1 MTPEQ
6 EIGTGPYVFPLLIK
20 QLLITPIAQR
30 SRKEIVYRDRLR
42 FGYPTLIE
50 RIGRLGSA
58 LTRLGVGQGSTVAV
72 LDWDSHRY
80 LEAYFAVPMLGA
92 TLMKTNIRLSPEQI
106 AYTLDHSEAETV
118 LINVDFL
125 PLIQEIRA
133 QLPRVKRFICLTD
146 DGVVPAG
153 LDWAG
158 EYEALLAAA
167 DPGHEFPEFDENT
180 RATLFYTTGT
190 TGLPKGVYFSHR
202 QLVLH
207 CLTVLA
213 SVSQAGENGRF
224 TRNDVYMPLTPM
236 FHAHAWGYPYIA
248 TLCGWKQVYPGRY
261 DPSMLVN
268 LAQKERVTYSHCVP
282 TVLHMVL
289 SAPEAQEADFGG
301 WKVLIGGSA
310 LSRALCKQALARN
323 IDVYCGYGMSES
335 CPLLTLAQ
343 IKTDALEDIAGDEA
357 RRDYEIDVRLT
368 PGMPILLSQ
377 VRVVDDGMQP
387 VPVDGASVGEVVVRA
402 PYLTQGYLKSP
413 DASEALWAG
422 GWMHTGDIG
431 QFDDQGY
438 LHLVDRAKDVI
449 KSGGEWISSIALE
462 NAISQHPGVYEVAV
476 ISVVDAKWGERPLA
490 LVVPRLVGG
499 LDADELRRHLQV
511 LADIGSIPVYAIP
524 ERYLFVDQ
532 IEKTSVG
539 KLDKKRLRERYAT
552 QSA

>member
-1 MTPEQ
+1 MN
-6 EIGTGPYVFPLLIK
+6 PYAFPLLIK
-20 QLLITPIAQR
+20 QLLVTPIAQR
-30 SRKEIVYRDRLR
+30 SRKEIVFRDRLR

-58 LTRLGVGQGSTVAV
+58 LTRLGVAQGSIVAV

-106 AYTLDHSEAETV
+106 AYTLDHAEAETV
-118 LINVDFL
+118 LLNVDFL
-125 PLIQEIRA
+125 PLIQEIKA
-133 QLPRVKRFICLTD
+133 QLPRVKRFICLVD
-146 DGVVPAG
+146 EGPVPAG

-158 EYEALLAAA
+158 EYEALLAAG
-167 DPGHEFPEFDENT
+167 DPAHEFPDFDENT

-224 TRNDVYMPLTPM
+224 SRNDVYMPLTPM

-261 DPSMLVN
+261 EPSMLVK
-268 LAQKERVTYSHCVP
+268 LAQQEGVTYSHCVP

-289 SAPEAQEADFGG
+289 SAPEAQDADFGG

-310 LSRALCKQALARN
+310 LSRALAQQALARN

-343 IKTDALEDIAGDEA
+343 IKTDAMEDIEDPAA
-357 RRDYEIDVRLT
+357 REDYAIDVRLA

-377 VRVVDDGMQP
+377 VRVVDDKMQS
-387 VPVDGASVGEVVVRA
+387 VPVDGTAVGEVVVRA
-402 PYLTQGYLKSP
+402 PYLTQGYLKNP

-431 QFDDQGY
+431 QFDSQGY

-462 NAISQHPGVYEVAV
+462 NAISQHPGVQEVAV
-476 ISVVDAKWGERPLA
+476 IGVVDAKWGERPLA
-490 LVVPRLVGG
+490 LVVPRQAGG
-499 LDADELRRHLQV
+499 LDADELRRHLRV
-511 LADIGSIPVYAIP
+511 LADAGSIPAYAIP
-524 ERYLFVDQ
+524 ERFRFVEQ

-539 KLDKKRLRERYAT
+539 KLDKKRLRERYAG
-552 QSA
+552 SAA

>member
-1 MTPEQ
+1 
-6 EIGTGPYVFPLLIK
+6 LLIK

>member
-1 MTPEQ
+1 MTP
-6 EIGTGPYVFPLLIK
+6 YAFPLLIK
-20 QLLITPIAQR
+20 QLLVTPIAQR

-42 FGYPTLIE
+42 FGYSTLIE

-118 LINVDFL
+118 LLNVDFL

-133 QLPRVKRFICLTD
+133 QLPRVKRFICLAD
-146 DGVVPAG
+146 DGQVPPG
-153 LDWAG
+153 FDWAG

-167 DPGHEFPEFDENT
+167 DPTHEFPDFDENT

-190 TGLPKGVYFSHR
+190 TGQPKGVYFSHR

-224 TRNDVYMPLTPM
+224 SRNDVYMPLTPM

-261 DPSMLVN
+261 EPSMIVN
-268 LAQKERVTYSHCVP
+268 LAKQEGVTFSHCVP

-289 SAPEAQEADFGG
+289 SAPEAQDADFGG

-310 LSRALCKQALARN
+310 LSRALAQQALARN
-323 IDVYCGYGMSES
+323 IDVYSGYGMSES

-343 IKTDALEDIAGDEA
+343 IKTDALEDIAEA
-357 RRDYEIDVRLT
+357 QARLDYGIDVRLT

-377 VRVVDDGMQP
+377 VRVVDADMQP
-387 VPVDGASVGEVVVRA
+387 VPVDGTSVGEVVVRA
-402 PYLTQGYLKSP
+402 PYLTQGYLKNP

-476 ISVVDAKWGERPLA
+476 IGVTDAKWGERPLA
-490 LVVPRLVGG
+490 LIVPRQSGT
-499 LDADELRRHLQV
+499 LDAEELRRHLRV
-511 LADIGSIPVYAIP
+511 LADAGSIPVYAIP
-524 ERYLFVDQ
+524 ERFQFVEQ
-532 IEKTSVG
+532 IDKTSVG
-539 KLDKKRLRERYAT
+539 KLDKKRLRERYA
-552 QSA
+552 A